1 MDSTGHITTAPAVP
15 GLPPTMSRRQIRA
28 IENRVRESRSAPSRP
43 SPARTAPK
51 RASLRRRVATGA
63 AMAMIGLFT
72 VSASLPA
79 LAVSPQSTRASA
91 RPSADAADAIAEQSI
106 HFSSTASTGI
116 QRDGFTV
123 TDIPK
128 PASYTE
134 LARNG
139 TWASLDQSQL
149 TDQGWALPVLGH
161 ITSPFGPRPNKP
173 VGGVGDYHSGT
184 DIAAPCG
191 QPVFAATGG
200 TVIDSGYQGSYGK
213 WALIDHGDGVK
224 TGYAHNGTLLV
235 DAGQTVTAGEV
246 IALVGNTGASS
257 GCHVHFET
265 RVDGTQINPE
275 TFMSSRGV
283 SLD

>member
-1 MDSTGHITTAPAVP
+1 MDSTGHIATAPAVP
-15 GLPPTMSRRQIRA
+15 GLPPIMSRRQIRA
-28 IENRVRESRSAPSRP
+28 LENRVRESRSAPPRP

-51 RASLRRRVATGA
+51 RAPLRRRVAAGA

-79 LAVSPQSTRASA
+79 LAVNPQSTRASA
-91 RPSADAADAIAEQSI
+91 SPAADAADAIDEQSI
-106 HFSSTASTGI
+106 HFSSTASTRI

-235 DAGQTVTAGEV
+235 EAGQTVAAGEV

-257 GCHVHFET
+257 GCHVHFEI
-265 RVDGTQINPE
+265 RVDGTQINPD

-283 SLD
+283 SLG